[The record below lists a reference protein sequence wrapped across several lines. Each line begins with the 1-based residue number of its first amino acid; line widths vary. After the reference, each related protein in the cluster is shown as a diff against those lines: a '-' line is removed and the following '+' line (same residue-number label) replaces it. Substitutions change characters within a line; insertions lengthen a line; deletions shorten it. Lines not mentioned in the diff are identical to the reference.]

1 MQVKLIWG
9 GDVSRAVHFSEKYYR
24 GKEGLDCYLR
34 LMEADNYRFRWT
46 IENNNLVRRI
56 VEETIALCP
65 ENPMAYMNLAWI
77 HHTDYLLG
85 NTEFSQEAL
94 EKAKEFA
101 QKAQSMDD
109 SLSGT
114 HVLLCHCYYRMGEY
128 DKAIAEGERA
138 VSLNPNGISPLNSY
152 ACSLSVAGRAEQAIP
167 VFQKAIRLSPFG
179 PSFLYRD
186 FGWALRNLGRY
197 EEAVSAYRKAI
208 RIAPDDMLAHL
219 YLTGAYM
226 MMGRENEA
234 RAEAG
239 EVLRINPKFSL
250 DKYAKIIPYKDQSEK
265 NRVIN
270 ALWKAGLK

>member
-1 MQVKLIWG
+1 MPNWG
-9 GDVSRAVHFSEKYYR
+9 YR
-24 GKEGLDCYLR
+24 IRCIS
-34 LMEADNYRFRWT
+34 A
-46 IENNNLVRRI
+46 
-56 VEETIALCP
+56 
-65 ENPMAYMNLAWI
+65 
-77 HHTDYLLG
+77 
-85 NTEFSQEAL
+85 
-94 EKAKEFA
+94 
-101 QKAQSMDD
+101 
-109 SLSGT
+109 
-114 HVLLCHCYYRMGEY
+114 
-128 DKAIAEGERA
+128 GERA
-138 VSLNPNGISPLNSY
+138 VFLNPNGISPLNSY
-152 ACSLSVAGRAEQAIP
+152 ACSLSVAGRAEEAIP

-208 RIAPDDMLAHL
+208 QIAPDDMLAHL

-226 MMGRENEA
+226 MMGREKEA

-250 DKYAKIIPYKDQSEK
+250 DKYANIIPYKDQSEK